1 MSSGHSSPSSRQAW
15 YRGLPPILRGGLW
28 MLLGT
33 FAFAVM
39 IVLVRKASQ
48 TFTAFEI
55 TFWRALFGLIF
66 MSPWIMRARLAGL
79 RTSRPGLHLW
89 RNTLHVIGIM
99 MWYYAIAHINLSEG
113 MALQFT
119 VPLFT
124 IALAMLIL
132 KERVDAARWIA
143 TFVGFSG
150 VVIIL
155 RPGAVEISLVSVIVI
170 VSAMFYAASNVTT
183 KILAGID
190 SPNVIVLYMN
200 LIHIPLALIGVA
212 LTGWTV
218 PGLVDLGWLIAVA
231 GFATLAHYC
240 LAHALHEAD
249 ASLVMPYDFLKLPW
263 VTFLAFLAF
272 DEKPSVWG
280 WIGGLVIFAS
290 VTYIVRRETKIGR
303 AEMKSKANA
312 A

>member
-1 MSSGHSSPSSRQAW
+1 
-15 YRGLPPILRGGLW
+15 

-33 FAFAVM
+33 FSFAVM

-66 MSPWIMRARLAGL
+66 MAPWIMRVRLAGL
-79 RTSRPGLHLW
+79 RSNRPGLQLW
-89 RNTLHVIGIM
+89 RNTLHVVGIV
-99 MWYYAIAHINLSEG
+99 MWYYAIARINLTEG

-132 KERVDAARWIA
+132 KERVDAQRWIA
-143 TFVGFSG
+143 TFVGFAG
-150 VVIIL
+150 VLVIL
-155 RPGAVEISLVSVIVI
+155 RPGLVDISLISVIVI

-183 KILAGID
+183 KVLAGID
-190 SPNVIVLYMN
+190 SPNVIVFYMN

-212 LTGWTV
+212 LTGWTI
-218 PGLVDLGWLIAVA
+218 PGVVDLGWLIAVA
-231 GFATLAHYC
+231 GAATLAHYC
-240 LAHALHEAD
+240 LAHALREAD

-272 DEKPSVWG
+272 GEIPSMWG

-303 AEMKSKANA
+303 AEMNSKAKSG
-312 A
+312 